1 MVTEKRKRK
10 EHVPP
15 TCTHFLSPDVREE
28 IHNAIA
34 RLASKNSKPLEMGF
48 GGLDFCLCELRY
60 ELCGWLISQYD
71 FTYHRLNMETAML
84 SRQ

>member
-1 MVTEKRKRK
+1 MATEKRKRK

-15 TCTHFLSPDVREE
+15 TCTVKLPKSRCSEE
-28 IHNAIA
+28 IHN
-34 RLASKNSKPLEMGF
+34 KPLKRWALGP
-48 GGLDFCLCELRY
+48 LDFACRELRY

-84 SRQ
+84 SSMKNMSTK